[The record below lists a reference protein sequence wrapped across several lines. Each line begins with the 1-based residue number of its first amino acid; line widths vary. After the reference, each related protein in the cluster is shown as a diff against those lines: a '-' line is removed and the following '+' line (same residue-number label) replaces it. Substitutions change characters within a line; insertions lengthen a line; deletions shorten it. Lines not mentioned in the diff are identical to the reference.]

1 MTKQVSKVV
10 VYFTDG
16 TYQEVG
22 TGWYGQ
28 GGGGLPSPFNPAPKK
43 PIPAIP
49 EGIPEDPYVWPG
61 ETGKWPSPPFGT
73 GVTILD

>member
-16 TYQEVG
+16 TCEEVG
-22 TGWYGQ
+22 NTFF
-28 GGGGLPSPFNPAPKK
+28 GGGGGVQPFNPAPKK

-49 EGIPEDPYVWPG
+49 DDPYVWPG
-61 ETGKWPSPPFGT
+61 EIGKWPYPPDGT
-73 GVTILD
+73 GVTIVD